1 MKKELL
7 ESALNEISDVHI
19 AQAIAP
25 KKRLKLYWLGA
36 AAAVIALVLLLNLLP
51 GQSNPL
57 PLPAVHAQAVSLSE
71 GWRSATRDQD
81 FHQWRKEQDQRDSI
95 LGSAQEQLSHFF
107 TATSQSVLSDARDN
121 QSYSPANLYIALAM
135 TAEVSDSTTRQ
146 QILDALGVSDI
157 TALRAQAGAIWETL
171 YTNEKYEKLVLAN
184 SLWLDDTLHYDQVT
198 MDALSR
204 HHYASVYRCDLQS
217 EDAGQSIRTWLN
229 ENTGDFLK
237 DAVKNVQMRP
247 DTLFALYSTI
257 YFQSRWAN
265 EFHPDS
271 NTNDPFYS
279 NQGIRF
285 VTYMNR
291 KKDQMNYYWGDDF
304 GAVYRSLR
312 NGSSMWFILPDDDK
326 SVEDVLES
334 GQFMELVTS
343 EYWYEGWENKKY
355 MLVNLS
361 VPKFDISSQTSLGD
375 DLQKLGISHA
385 FNPEQASFPAIG
397 GGFLTDVNQAVRV
410 AIDEDGVVAAAY
422 TELLAGAAMP
432 PEEIMDFKLD
442 RPFLFVI
449 VKNHIPLFIG
459 VVNEP

>member
-1 MKKELL
+1 MKRDQIET
-7 ESALNEISDVHI
+7 AMNHISDSHI
-19 AQAIAP
+19 EEAMETRRKPQRI
-25 KKRLKLYWLGA
+25 YWAGA
-36 AAAVIALVLLLNLLP
+36 VAAVLALVIALSWLLKPTAPNP
-51 GQSNPL
+51 GGSL
-57 PLPAVHAQAVSLSE
+57 AVHANAVSLSGGYRGE
-71 GWRSATRDQD
+71 TASGNHKQTLRSAKTDLLRFYLESTR
-81 FHQWRKEQDQRDSI
+81 
-95 LGSAQEQLSHFF
+95 
-107 TATSQSVLSDARDN
+107 SVLSDTTGDN
-121 QSYSPANLYIALAM
+121 RVYSPANLYIALSMAS
-135 TAEVSDSTTRQ
+135 ELCDGGTRQ
-146 QILDALGVSDI
+146 QMLDVLGVTDI
-157 TALRAQAGAIWETL
+157 GALRKQVEAMWEIL
-171 YTNEKYEKLVLAN
+171 YTEEEYEKLVLAN
-184 SLWLDDTLHYDQVT
+184 SLWLDEMVKYDPQV
-198 MDALSR
+198 MRNLSY
-204 HHYASVYRCDLQS
+204 HHFASVYQYDLQS
-217 EDAGQSIRTWLN
+217 EAAGEAIRTWIN
-229 ENTGDFLK
+229 ENTGNHLQDSVEK
-237 DAVKNVQMRP
+237 VQMDP
-247 DTLFALYSTI
+247 NTIFALYSTI

-449 VKNHIPLFIG
+449 VKQQIPLFVG
-459 VVNEP
+459 VVNAP

>member
-1 MKKELL
+1 MKRDQIEN
-7 ESALNEISDVHI
+7 AMNHISDSHI
-19 AQAIAP
+19 EEAMETRRKPQRI
-25 KKRLKLYWLGA
+25 YWAGA
-36 AAAVIALVLLLNLLP
+36 VAAVLALVIALSWLP
-51 GQSNPL
+51 KPTAPNPGGSL
-57 PLPAVHAQAVSLSE
+57 AVHANAVSLSDGFRGE
-71 GWRSATRDQD
+71 TEPGNHKQTLRSVKTDLLRFYLESTR
-81 FHQWRKEQDQRDSI
+81 
-95 LGSAQEQLSHFF
+95 
-107 TATSQSVLSDARDN
+107 SVLADTTGDN
-121 QSYSPANLYIALAM
+121 RVYSPANLYIALSMAS
-135 TAEVSDSTTRQ
+135 ELCDGGTRQ
-146 QILDALGVSDI
+146 QMLDVLGVTDI
-157 TALRAQAGAIWETL
+157 SALRKQVEAMWEIL
-171 YTNEKYEKLVLAN
+171 YTEEEYEKLVLAN
-184 SLWLDDTLHYDQVT
+184 SLWLDEMVKYDPQV
-198 MDALSR
+198 MRNLSY
-204 HHYASVYRCDLQS
+204 HHFASVYQHDLQS
-217 EDAGQSIRTWLN
+217 EAAGEAIRTWIN
-229 ENTGDFLK
+229 ENTGNHLQDSVEK
-237 DAVKNVQMRP
+237 VQMDP
-247 DTLFALYSTI
+247 NTIFALYSTI

-449 VKNHIPLFIG
+449 VKQQIPLFTG
-459 VVNEP
+459 VVNAP

>member
-1 MKKELL
+1 
-7 ESALNEISDVHI
+7 
-19 AQAIAP
+19 
-25 KKRLKLYWLGA
+25 
-36 AAAVIALVLLLNLLP
+36 
-51 GQSNPL
+51 
-57 PLPAVHAQAVSLSE
+57 
-71 GWRSATRDQD
+71 
-81 FHQWRKEQDQRDSI
+81 
-95 LGSAQEQLSHFF
+95 
-107 TATSQSVLSDARDN
+107 
-121 QSYSPANLYIALAM
+121 
-135 TAEVSDSTTRQ
+135 
-146 QILDALGVSDI
+146 
-157 TALRAQAGAIWETL
+157 
-171 YTNEKYEKLVLAN
+171 
-184 SLWLDDTLHYDQVT
+184 
-198 MDALSR
+198 
-204 HHYASVYRCDLQS
+204 
-217 EDAGQSIRTWLN
+217 
-229 ENTGDFLK
+229 
-237 DAVKNVQMRP
+237 
-247 DTLFALYSTI
+247 
-257 YFQSRWAN
+257 
-265 EFHPDS
+265 
-271 NTNDPFYS
+271 
-279 NQGIRF
+279 
-285 VTYMNR
+285 MNR